1 MPPAIPG
8 SRRLHALAACLTAC
22 VGFTACASG
31 PLTLDDDL
39 IVSGKRVGEVQI
51 GMPLSTLL
59 AVKGA
64 PIRTAPIPN
73 SDATTYTFPEGLT
86 VGAHDEV
93 YWIIVEDA
101 RFHTDTGVR
110 PGTEQIFARASL
122 GKPRCVETR
131 GETTLYDYG
140 GIYFD
145 VSNGT
150 GRVTRVGVVGQDR
163 KCEG

>member
-1 MPPAIPG
+1 MTLAA
-8 SRRLHALAACLTAC
+8 RLPALALFLALP
-22 VGFTACASG
+22 ACATG

-51 GMPLSTLL
+51 GMPLATLL

-64 PIRTAPIPN
+64 PLRTAPIPN

-101 RFHTDTGVR
+101 RFHTETGVR
-110 PGTEQIFARASL
+110 PGTEQIYARASL
-122 GKPRCVETR
+122 GKPRCVETLNDS
-131 GETTLYDYG
+131 TKYDYG
-140 GIYFD
+140 GLYFD
-145 VSNGT
+145 VSNDT
-150 GRVTRVGVVGQDR
+150 GRVTRVGVVGQDQ
-163 KCEG
+163 KCQ